1 MALDSFGLFIHQSQ
15 ATEGE
20 LQVKIYQILF
30 DVLMLYGVSF
40 LEPKG
45 YGVGGYIPMSP
56 LHYILAKGSLLAARY
71 RCRLPSACP
80 QPGLSGCSSYC
91 SSRYFQVNAVWY
103 AYRRRG
109 SYLVFLVLLS
119 E

>member
-40 LEPKG
+40 LEIKG
-45 YGVGGYIPMSP
+45 HGVGH
-56 LHYILAKGSLLAARY
+56 L
-71 RCRLPSACP
+71 
-80 QPGLSGCSSYC
+80 QPGYMK
-91 SSRYFQVNAVWY
+91 
-103 AYRRRG
+103 
-109 SYLVFLVLLS
+109 LLIG
-119 E
+119 